1 MKRITIVSGIQ
12 LSDNPRV
19 VKEAATLANAGYD
32 VEVLCSLL
40 KPADQDRNLRI
51 AGLHSFRVRR
61 VVDASRCGLVN
72 RMSWQ
77 WRRLRRRLSL
87 SASRLTGGESVFQL
101 GYAAHGL
108 LKECLLNPADL
119 YSIHL
124 PQAMWVGAQLISR
137 GAKVSVDMEDWYS
150 EDFRQEDL
158 VTAPLRLLRSNES
171 AVLNGAA
178 FSATTSSAMSR
189 SLVEHYGCRPPLV
202 LHNSFRLSERSIH
215 ALPPHQSQTVK
226 RLTRVGWVS
235 QVIGPD
241 RGLEQLVAATHYL
254 KRPIEIHL
262 TGRLRSGMEDLLSSG
277 LHSASRIVFQ
287 EQVPHEELL
296 ALMQTYDIGFAGELA
311 ENRSRDLTVTN
322 KLLHYFLAGIPAVCS
337 DTQGQL
343 EICRQAPEATRVY
356 AQRDPASLAAAID
369 SLVENPE
376 ILNSAKQA
384 AWDAGSTTFCWEA
397 NEDRLLDAVRGAI
410 GDP

>member
-1 MKRITIVSGIQ
+1 M
-12 LSDNPRV
+12 
-19 VKEAATLANAGYD
+19 
-32 VEVLCSLL
+32 
-40 KPADQDRNLRI
+40 
-51 AGLHSFRVRR
+51 
-61 VVDASRCGLVN
+61 
-72 RMSWQ
+72 
-77 WRRLRRRLSL
+77 
-87 SASRLTGGESVFQL
+87 QL
-101 GYAAHGL
+101 GYYGPEL
-108 LKECLLNPADL
+108 LQKCLAESADL
-119 YSIHL
+119 YSVHSPMGL
-124 PQAMWVGAQLISR
+124 WVGANLIKR
-137 GAKVSVDMEDWYS
+137 GRLVSVDIEDWHS
-150 EDFRQEDL
+150 EDLSEKD
-158 VTAPLRLLRSNES
+158 RSNLPLNMLKGIETT
-171 AVLNGAA
+171 VLRQCA
-178 FSATTSSAMSR
+178 FSSSTSHALSDTLADVSECKPPIVLYNAFSR
-189 SLVEHYGCRPPLV
+189 
-202 LHNSFRLSERSIH
+202 SERSTE
-215 ALPPHQSQTVK
+215 LPSNLNRISGAECK
-226 RLTRVGWVS
+226 RVGWVS

-287 EQVPHEELL
+287 DQVPHEELL
-296 ALMQTYDIGFAGELA
+296 PLMQTYDIGFAGELA
-311 ENRSRDLTVTN
+311 ENRNKDLTVSN

-397 NEDRLLDAVRGAI
+397 NEDRLLNAVRVAI